1 MTPERFKRISDML
14 AQRQLDLTV
23 CMEEVHKPHNLAAI
37 VRTADAIGIHRVHAV
52 WPKTWIHKRKGTAR
66 GSQNWVDVKLHPDIG
81 SAVAE
86 LKASGMQI
94 VATHLS
100 ESSVDFRTI
109 DYTRPTAI
117 LVGQE
122 KHGIGEEALALA
134 DHHIVIPMVGMVQSL
149 NVSVAAAAI
158 LYEAQRQ
165 RELAGCY
172 QRGCPLTLEE
182 QNTILFEGGYPIYAQ
197 LCKEKEMPYPQ
208 LGPTGEIMAD
218 EAWWQ
223 RIQLT
228 RKGWAAQQED
238 PQDMEYPTDEI

>member
-1 MTPERFKRISDML
+1 M
-14 AQRQLDLTV
+14 
-23 CMEEVHKPHNLAAI
+23 
-37 VRTADAIGIHRVHAV
+37 
-52 WPKTWIHKRKGTAR
+52 
-66 GSQNWVDVKLHPDIG
+66 
-81 SAVAE
+81 AE

-94 VATHLS
+94 LATHLS
-100 ESSVDFRTI
+100 ESSVDFRAI
-109 DYTRPTAI
+109 DYTKPTAI

-172 QRGCPLTLEE
+172 QRGCPLDLEE
-182 QNTILFEGGYPIYAQ
+182 QNSILFEGGYPIYAQ

-208 LGPTGEIMAD
+208 LGPAGEILAD

-223 RIQLT
+223 RMQLT
-228 RKGWAAQQED
+228 RKGWAAQQDD
-238 PQDMEYPTDEI
+238 PLDMEYPTDEV

>member
-1 MTPERFKRISDML
+1 MAPRRRIVHPLHPRLDEPRSDRTDMTPERFKRISDML

-81 SAVAE
+81 TAVAE

-94 VATHLS
+94 LATHLS
-100 ESSVDFRTI
+100 DSSVDFRAI
-109 DYTRPTAI
+109 DYTKPTAI

-158 LYEAQRQ
+158 LYEAQRS
-165 RELAGCY
+165 RTASCS
-172 QRGCPLTLEE
+172 RGVILSMPSSAKRKRCPTPSSARPVRSW
-182 QNTILFEGGYPIYAQ
+182 QTRSGGNR
-197 LCKEKEMPYPQ
+197 CN
-208 LGPTGEIMAD
+208 
-218 EAWWQ
+218 
-223 RIQLT
+223 
-228 RKGWAAQQED
+228 
-238 PQDMEYPTDEI
+238 

>member
-1 MTPERFKRISDML
+1 
-14 AQRQLDLTV
+14 
-23 CMEEVHKPHNLAAI
+23 

-52 WPKTWIHKRKGTAR
+52 WPKSWIHKRKGTAR

-94 VATHLS
+94 PATHLS
-100 ESSVDFRTI
+100 DSSVDFRAI

-165 RELAGCY
+165 PSWPAVSAAA
-172 QRGCPLTLEE
+172 LTLEE
-182 QNTILFEGGYPIYAQ
+182 QNTILFEGAIPSMPSSARRKRCPIPSSVRPARSWRTNAGGSR
-197 LCKEKEMPYPQ
+197 CS
-208 LGPTGEIMAD
+208 
-218 EAWWQ
+218 
-223 RIQLT
+223 
-228 RKGWAAQQED
+228 
-238 PQDMEYPTDEI
+238 